1 MLLAVIF
8 VGAQTKDAFSPENT
22 VLLQQIKQRVMAD
35 LASVPN
41 YVCVDSMERSVW
53 IPGERQFR
61 RLDRIHLELAHIEGA
76 DRFSW
81 LGNSVFELKSPTEM
95 VGYGTSFRGDF
106 ADNRTLVFSNDWT
119 KISFADRV
127 TADGRAALRYE
138 YDVHR
143 GALTV
148 RNGNQSGLAAAR
160 GTFWI
165 DPETLDLLQIDM
177 EGYDIPARLALR
189 SAVDHTMY
197 WQVLIGH
204 RKVLLARSSE
214 FLLTEL
220 DGTVRRNASV
230 FSNCREYMAESTIT
244 FESSPPT
251 QVPLPR
257 VEETRVPPGL
267 QLQLVLDRPLDANEA
282 AIGDPIRAH
291 VLKSVGSIR
300 QGTHVYG
307 RVNRIIN
314 YNDQIPLPKP
324 KRSPR
329 PSEHPTWGQHSGEL
343 LIGMEFSQIEYQGN
357 RVPFVARLIDID
369 SAPGARDKQIRSF
382 GYFEENQIVRYDWPG
397 TASIYILQENPVLGR
412 GITMQWVTVPEQGS
426 S

>member
-8 VGAQTKDAFSPENT
+8 AWAQTEDAYSPENT
-22 VLLQQIKQRVMAD
+22 VILEQINQRAMAD

-41 YVCVDSMERSVW
+41 YVCVDSIERSVW
-53 IPGERQFR
+53 IPGEHQFR

-106 ADNRTLVFSNDWT
+106 ADNRTLVFRNDWT
-119 KISFADRV
+119 KISYAGRV
-127 TADGRAALRYE
+127 TTDGRSALRYE

-143 GALTV
+143 GALAV

-160 GTFWI
+160 GAFWI

-177 EGYDIPARLALR
+177 EGYDIPAKLALR

-197 WQVLIGH
+197 WQVLIGQ
-204 RKVLLARSSE
+204 RKALLARSSE

-230 FSNCREYMAESTIT
+230 FSNCREYVAESTVT
-244 FESSPPT
+244 FEASPT
-251 QVPLPR
+251 AQVPPPI
-257 VEETRVPPGL
+257 VEKTRVRPGL
-267 QLQLVLDRPLDANEA
+267 QLQLVLDRPLDALEA

-291 VLKSVGSIR
+291 VLRSVGSIR

-324 KRSPR
+324 KRPPR
-329 PSEHPTWGQHSGEL
+329 PSEHATWGQHSGEL
-343 LIGMEFSQIEYQGN
+343 QIGIEFSHIEYGGN
-357 RVPFVARLIDID
+357 RVPFVARLIDIE
-369 SAPGARDKQIRSF
+369 SPPGARDKQIRSF
-382 GYFEENQIVRYDWPG
+382 G
-397 TASIYILQENPVLGR
+397 
-412 GITMQWVTVPEQGS
+412 
-426 S
+426 